1 MAEEKRYRVRILDR
15 RDVTLYDKDGVPV
28 PTKEVMYSTMD
39 LSPGILRIPLDKYS
53 AEEEDRAVRADIESR
68 LKVKPEVREV

>member
-39 LSPGILRIPLDKYS
+39 LSPGIVRIHLAEYSVEGEDK
-53 AEEEDRAVRADIESR
+53 AVRADIESR
-68 LKVKPEVREV
+68 LKAKPEVKEV